1 MSSTYLFAGGSS
13 GIGFE
18 TVKMLLEQ
26 GDKIIVF
33 SRESKDLPSEVE
45 HHAIDFN
52 NSNIEW
58 PEITEEL
65 DGLVYFPGSI
75 ILKPFKSLKISDFET
90 DHRLNVL
97 GAVQMIQKYLPKI
110 KKNTTSGIVLMST
123 VAVQTG
129 MPFHS
134 LVSSSKGAIE
144 GLTRALAAEFA
155 PFIRVNAIAPSLT
168 ETQLASNLIQGE
180 TRLNGA
186 KTRHPL
192 NSIGDAKDV
201 AAWVCHLL
209 SEKSKFV
216 SGQIFKLDGGISD
229 LRK

>member
-13 GIGFE
+13 GIGYE
-18 TVKMLLEQ
+18 TVKMLLDQ
-26 GDKIIVF
+26 GNKIIVF
-33 SRESKDLPSEVE
+33 SRERKNLPIEVE
-45 HHAIDFN
+45 HHVFDFKDT
-52 NSNIEW
+52 SSVW
-58 PEITEEL
+58 PDLKVEL

-75 ILKPFKSLKISDFET
+75 LLKPFKSLKISDFEN
-90 DHRLNVL
+90 DYKLNVL
-97 GAVQMIQKYLPKI
+97 GAVQIIQKYLPKI
-110 KKNTTSGIVLMST
+110 KKNTISSIVLMST

-144 GLTRALAAEFA
+144 GLTRSLAAELA

-168 ETQLASNLIQGE
+168 ETPLAANLIQGE
-180 TRLNGA
+180 ARLNA
-186 KTRHPL
+186 AQARHPL
-192 NSIGDAKDV
+192 QSIGNAKDI

-209 SEKSKFV
+209 SDKSKFV
-216 SGQIFKLDGGISD
+216 SGQVFKLDGGMSD